1 LIDPPLAEV
10 NVTAMTVFAAVVALT
25 LAVTYWASKKSG
37 DRTSFLA
44 AGRGISGLQNGLA
57 ISGDYLSASTFLG
70 ATGLVFL
77 FGFDGI
83 VVLVGAMF
91 AFLFLLLLLAERMRN
106 AGEFTVADV
115 LAFRM
120 SRRPVRTVAAVST
133 LCIAI
138 AYLVAQLLG
147 GGLLFQTLAGLDFT
161 VSVLIT
167 TAIMMTYV
175 YFGGMLATTW
185 VQIIKAT
192 LLITAGVVLT
202 LFTLGQTG
210 FDPFELFSRAA
221 EESGSGDD
229 FLGPGGYLTRP
240 VDVAAVCLSF
250 ALGTLGLPH
259 ILIRFFTV
267 PDAHAARLSA
277 GWCSLFIGAFFV
289 MVTIIGYGA
298 TALLSPEGK
307 EAAGTAGNLAAP
319 VLAEDLGGG
328 AGSVGGDL
336 FLAIIAAVAF
346 ATILAVVA
354 GLVISASG
362 AVAHDI
368 WANVV
373 RRDATDRGEVVV
385 ARLAAVGIAGVA
397 AVVTLLAGSGFNIT
411 FLVTLVFAIAASANF
426 PTLLLALVWRR
437 FTTIGA
443 IAGIVVGLVSSIV
456 LIALSPAVWPGPDSE
471 GSPVE
476 LDNPAVITIPLGFI
490 ACWLGTVL
498 GGRDRVAENEFEELF
513 VRSETGIGAVGV
525 PAARE
530 REPVEP
536 VVAGR

>member
-1 LIDPPLAEV
+1 MIPAPVAEV
-10 NVTAMTVFAAVVALT
+10 NVTAMSVFAAVVALT
-25 LAVTYWASKKSG
+25 LVVTYWAASRTR
-37 DRTSFLA
+37 DRTSFWA

-77 FGFDGI
+77 FGFDGV

-115 LAFRM
+115 LAFRL
-120 SRRPVRTVAAVST
+120 SRRPVRTVSAIST
-133 LCIAI
+133 LCISV

-147 GGLLFQTLAGLDFT
+147 GGLLFQTLAGLDFS

-167 TAIMMTYV
+167 AAIMMTYV

-192 LLITAGVVLT
+192 LLISAGIALT

-210 FDPFELFSRAA
+210 FDPLELFSRAA
-221 EESGSGDD
+221 EDSGSGEA
-229 FLGPGGYLTRP
+229 FLGPGGFLTRP
-240 VDVAAVCLSF
+240 VDVASVCLSF

-289 MVTIIGYGA
+289 MVTIVGYGA
-298 TALLSPEGK
+298 TALLSPAGK
-307 EAAGTAGNLAAP
+307 EAAGEAGNLAAP
-319 VLAEDLGGG
+319 ILAEDLGGG

-336 FLAIIAAVAF
+336 FLAVIAAVAF

-362 AVAHDI
+362 ALAHDI
-368 WANVV
+368 WSNVI
-373 RRDATDRGEVVV
+373 RGASDHEEVLV
-385 ARLAAVGIAGVA
+385 ARLAALAIAAIA
-397 AVVTLLAGSGFNIT
+397 AIVTLLAGSGFNIT

-426 PTLLLALVWRR
+426 PTLLLALLWRR
-437 FTTIGA
+437 FTTRGA
-443 IAGIVVGLVSSIV
+443 ITGMVVGLGSSIL

-476 LDNPAVITIPLGFI
+476 LDNPAIITIPLGFV

-498 GGRDRVAENEFEELF
+498 GGREPAAEEGFQELF
-513 VRSETGIGAVGV
+513 VRSETGLGAVGTV
-525 PAARE
+525 SPE
-530 REPVEP
+530 RELIPT
-536 VVAGR
+536 R